1 MRREPPSEPGYIFKM
16 EARAYVHEAD
26 VILADGI
33 DPRAVGAAV
42 TVALCGHWEHD
53 GPCPWP
59 HHNHIDGRSF
69 RTIFIAPADEELAVR
84 RLIQGA
90 LHGNPDWRVDAD
102 RARDVALPEE
112 ELAAPIAASA
122 ATRTAA

>member
-1 MRREPPSEPGYIFKM
+1 MEP
-16 EARAYVHEAD
+16 RAYVHEAD
-26 VILADGI
+26 VILADDI

-53 GPCPWP
+53 GPCRWP

-69 RTIFIAPADEELAVR
+69 RTIFVAPADEELAVR

-90 LHGNPDWRVDAD
+90 LHGSPDWRIDQD
-102 RARDVALPEE
+102 RPRDVAPSEE
-112 ELAAPIAASA
+112 EIAARLLRAPRAGPS
-122 ATRTAA
+122 R